1 MSVKKCAICDKFIG
15 ENDDVVYDRDGAPY
29 HKECVANSDDYFICE
44 HCGVVEKVDDMYEVI
59 GTDGNLEEWCGCCNE
74 YETLVCDRCGRAYS
88 DGCDCITWYETL
100 DRTFDDDCYN
110 ELMDDGEI
118 ARCADCGEIFYTD
131 DMHWD
136 NYRDEWYCDDCYED
150 HDDDDDD
157 EIIREYHHN
166 PAIKYFPAIK
176 DGEKFKGFGIELE
189 VSGDNANPDCYPS
202 ELAERLSDVF
212 GDHAYYMHDGSI
224 GEGVEIITQPHTM
237 DEFLKLPWQD
247 ILKQIRDHG
256 YRSHDAKCCGLH
268 MHISRAAMT
277 KEGIARII
285 YFYEHY
291 INDIVKVSRR
301 TRDGMSQWASTYG
314 WGDLTFAKLA
324 ENAADRDYG
333 DHSDRYHAVNL
344 TNKNTVE
351 FRLMRGTLNYDSFM
365 ATIDFLWTTAMN
377 ANTMSDDDI
386 TNPANFLKGLKPDTI
401 EYIKRRNAF
410 VGVV

>member
-1 MSVKKCAICDKFIG
+1 MSVKRCAICGKFIG
-15 ENDDVVYDRDGAPY
+15 ENNDVLYDRDGAAY
-29 HKECVANSDDYFICE
+29 HRDCVENSDDYFICE
-44 HCGVVEKVDDMYEVI
+44 NCGKVETVDNMYEVI
-59 GTDGNLEEWCGCCNE
+59 GTDGNLEKWCDYCSE
-74 YETLVCDRCGRAYS
+74 HDTITCDRCGRIYS
-88 DGCDCITWYETL
+88 ENCDRITWYEGL
-100 DRTFDDDCYN
+100 GRSIDDDCYN
-110 ELMDDGEI
+110 ELMDADEI
-118 ARCADCGEIFYTD
+118 ARCADCGEVFYTE
-131 DMHWD
+131 DMRWD
-136 NYRDEWYCDDCYED
+136 ESRENYYCDDCYED
-150 HDDDDDD
+150 HDDDDT
-157 EIIREYHHN
+157 IIREYHHN
-166 PAIKYFPAIK
+166 PAIQYFPAIK
-176 DGEKFKGFGIELE
+176 GDEKFKGFGIELE

-202 ELAERLSDVF
+202 ELAEGLSDVF

-224 GEGVEIITQPHTM
+224 GNGVEIITQPHTM

-277 KEGIARII
+277 KEGIARIT

-291 INDIVKVSRR
+291 IQDILRISRR
-301 TRDGMSQWASTYG
+301 TNEQMSSWASTYG
-314 WGDLTFAKLA
+314 WGDLTFAELA
-324 ENAADRDYG
+324 KRVDSRDRG
-333 DHSDRYHAVNL
+333 EHSDRYHAVNL
-344 TNKNTVE
+344 TNVTTVE

-386 TNPANFLKGLKPDTI
+386 TNPVNFLKGLKPDTI

>member
-1 MSVKKCAICDKFIG
+1 MSVKRCAICGKFIG
-15 ENDDVVYDRDGAPY
+15 ENDDVVYNCDGVAYHRD
-29 HKECVANSDDYFICE
+29 CVENSDDYFICE
-44 HCGVVEKVDDMYEVI
+44 NCGKVEKVDNMHDVI
-59 GTDGNLEEWCGCCNE
+59 DTDGYTVEWCDYCYE
-74 YETLVCDRCGRAYS
+74 YRTITCDECGATYS
-88 DGCDCITWYETL
+88 QECTNINYYEGL
-100 DRTFDDDCYN
+100 DRTLDDRCYDQMFDD
-110 ELMDDGEI
+110 GVI
-118 ARCADCGEIFYTD
+118 ATCADCGEVFYTD
-131 DMHWD
+131 NMRYDGD
-136 NYRDEWYCDDCYED
+136 DGEWYCDDCYED
-150 HDDDDDD
+150 RHNDDD
-157 EIIREYHHN
+157 EIIRDYHHN

-176 DGEKFKGFGIELE
+176 DDEIFKGFGIELE
-189 VSGDNANPDCYPS
+189 VSGDNADPDCYPS
-202 ELAERLSDVF
+202 ELAEELSGVLN
-212 GDHAYYMHDGSI
+212 DHAYYMHDGSI

-237 DEFLKLPWQD
+237 DEFLKLPWRD
-247 ILKQIRDHG
+247 ILKCIRDHG

-277 KEGIARII
+277 QEGIARII

-291 INDIVKVSRR
+291 INDIIKVSRR

-314 WGDLTFAKLA
+314 WGDLTFAELA
-324 ENAADRDYG
+324 KRAADKDYG

-344 TNKNTVE
+344 TNRNTVE